1 MHDPLPSESGADGG
15 EGARVLLVSLASVA
29 AAGEGVSPPVA
40 ATETAKRMLGD
51 WRDSVGAPEIELRR
65 AGRRLAA
72 VFARLGATQVSAAL
86 ASPDAAEAARALVDE
101 CARLERE
108 FNWDVPLR
116 DVSRAIVEA
125 AVRGVRAAAR

>member
-1 MHDPLPSESGADGG
+1 MTAPDDG
-15 EGARVLLVSLASVA
+15 EGARVLLVSLACVA
-29 AAGEGVSPPVA
+29 AAGEGAAPPA
-40 ATETAKRMLGD
+40 GATETAKRLLGG
-51 WRDSVGAPEIELRR
+51 WRDSVGAPDIELRR

-72 VFARLGATQVSAAL
+72 VFARLPERQVSAAL

-116 DVSRAIVEA
+116 DVSRAIIEA
-125 AVRGVRAAAR
+125 AVRGVRAATR